1 MKRLAMTLALIATLP
16 ALTAQAQSDAVPVD
30 QAALASEAAAAASSL
45 GAALKTELETALQK
59 GGPVAAL
66 GVCRLKAPDI
76 AARISADSNLDVRR
90 TSLKPRNPLNAPNAW
105 QVDVLRTFESRKAAG
120 EDPSALSYSAL
131 AEGEFRYMKAIPTAP
146 VCLACHGEVLA
157 PEVSAKLAEL
167 YPHDQ
172 ATGFRLG
179 DLRGAFA
186 IVKPLTAKH

>member
-1 MKRLAMTLALIATLP
+1 MKRTVLVLALSGSMQTLA
-16 ALTAQAQSDAVPVD
+16 AQANPPD
-30 QAALASEAAAAASSL
+30 QAALRSEAAAAAAGL
-45 GAALKTELETALQK
+45 GAALKAELEAAVQN

-105 QVDVLRTFESRKAAG
+105 QTEVLRAFESRKVAG
-120 EDPSALSYSAL
+120 EDPSTLSFSAL
-131 AEGEFRYMKAIPTAP
+131 VDGEFRYMKAIPTGP
-146 VCLACHGEVLA
+146 VCLACHGQALA

-179 DLRGAFA
+179 DLRGAVVVIRKA
-186 IVKPLTAKH
+186 TTGH